1 MVRQPG
7 IIGRMADL
15 APQRVVL
22 LRALVLGDM
31 LCAVPAFRS
40 LRAALPKAHLVLVG
54 LPWARDFAT
63 RFSRYFDGF
72 LEFPGFPGLAERSPN
87 VGQFPGFLQ
96 TVQQT
101 RFDLAIQMHGSGLLT
116 NPLTMLLGARQTAGF
131 YQPGQWCPDADWFL
145 PYPGHEPE
153 VDRLLHLLEFLGV
166 PRCGDAL
173 EFPMSEED
181 DAALRAIPQ
190 VRRLTPGSY
199 VCLHP
204 GASVAARRW
213 KPEGFAAVGRALA
226 HAGLKVVLTGSLAE
240 ADLADTVSRQMAASA
255 VNLAGRTRLGTLA
268 ALFRGSRL
276 VVCNDTGIS
285 HLAAALRVPSVVIV
299 LSSDPVRWAPKDK
312 HRHRLVVHP
321 VACRPCSHAL
331 CPGDFSCAEGITIEM
346 VTQTAL
352 ELLAAFAHEDL
363 PAAQSPGFQPEDH
376 LPSSKRRSIAG

>member
-1 MVRQPG
+1 MGQQPG
-7 IIGRMADL
+7 IIGRMGDL

-31 LCAVPAFRS
+31 LCAVPAFRA

-54 LPWARDFAT
+54 LPWARDFAA

-72 LEFPGFPGLAERSPN
+72 LEFPGLPGLAERSPN
-87 VGQFPGFLQ
+87 LAQFPGFLQ

-116 NPLTMLLGARQTAGF
+116 NPLTTLLGARQTAGF

-153 VDRLLHLLEFLGV
+153 VERLLRLLDFLGV

-173 EFPMSEED
+173 EFPLGEED

-190 VRRLTPGSY
+190 VRRLEPGSY

-213 KPEGFAAVGRALA
+213 KPDGFAAVGDALA
-226 HAGLKVVLTGSLAE
+226 RMGFKVVLTGSLVE

-268 ALFRGSRL
+268 ALFRGARL
-276 VVCNDTGIS
+276 VVCNDTGMS

-299 LSSDPVRWAPKDK
+299 LSSDPVRWAPADK
-312 HRHRLVVHP
+312 HRHRIVVHP
-321 VACRPCSHAL
+321 VACRPCGHAL
-331 CPGDFSCAEGITIEM
+331 CPLDFACAEGITAEM

-352 ELLAAFAHEDL
+352 DLLAAFAQENL
-363 PAAQSPGFQPEDH
+363 PTA
-376 LPSSKRRSIAG
+376 RRPKLQA